1 MDSAQGRDTSPAG
14 CKLECWQG
22 HRLHVDLKES
32 VRSEWAPASGLT
44 HTLSESRSRVSDIAG
59 VPASTHP
66 LGYVG
71 APDLSGAR
79 ALQPSQ
85 QVGVDLVAWMRLREP
100 ALGVERLN
108 PHFPQEG
115 ANMAP
120 ANLVA
125 LVPEF
130 VLDAS
135 AAHKRILQ
143 MNLVHETHE
152 IPIPIAYRHRG
163 VVDA

>member
-66 LGYVG
+66 LGKVC
-71 APDLSGAR
+71 
-79 ALQPSQ
+79 
-85 QVGVDLVAWMRLREP
+85 
-100 ALGVERLN
+100 
-108 PHFPQEG
+108 HPQAVRGRNAE
-115 ANMAP
+115 
-120 ANLVA
+120 VA
-125 LVPEF
+125 LHAMTFSVKLPPHLAGT
-130 VLDAS
+130 VD
-135 AAHKRILQ
+135 
-143 MNLVHETHE
+143 
-152 IPIPIAYRHRG
+152 G
-163 VVDA
+163 VVLV

>member
-66 LGYVG
+66 LGDVVGTPAMVG
-71 APDLSGAR
+71 ARNGYVSE
-79 ALQPSQ
+79 
-85 QVGVDLVAWMRLREP
+85 QVGEDAVLGMGRE
-100 ALGVERLN
+100 
-108 PHFPQEG
+108 
-115 ANMAP
+115 
-120 ANLVA
+120 
-125 LVPEF
+125 
-130 VLDAS
+130 S
-135 AAHKRILQ
+135 
-143 MNLVHETHE
+143 
-152 IPIPIAYRHRG
+152 
-163 VVDA
+163 